1 MIIGKLT
8 FVCTGAGISSLAAVP
23 SANAIVAS
31 WAASDDGQ
39 LSRTAHNLRMFDPRQ
54 EEPVAA
60 IGYCTPKNDAEYT
73 GRGVILSVFSPPS
86 CGKPIVLATLDTGAV
101 VSVDLRML
109 GKDSPSSWPVVV
121 APEAAGGL
129 LEDCLRTVTGGG
141 QTLVAARRKGA
152 LVGVFGRSEGERE
165 ATDAAGSE
173 SNVEKWERL
182 KQERKEKKL
191 KEQERKAAKA
201 TKKQTKDAGRRQT
214 TGKQGGRSKG
224 SR

>member
-1 MIIGKLT
+1 MLRGIGI
-8 FVCTGAGISSLAAVP
+8 G
-23 SANAIVAS
+23 
-31 WAASDDGQ
+31 
-39 LSRTAHNLRMFDPRQ
+39 MFDPRQ
-54 EEPVAA
+54 EAPVAA
-60 IGYCTPKNDAEYT
+60 IGYCTPKNDAKHTE
-73 GRGVILSVFSPPS
+73 RDVILSVFSPPS

-101 VSVDLRML
+101 VSLDLRML

-121 APEAAGGL
+121 APQAAGGL

-141 QTLVAARRKGA
+141 KTLVAARRKGA
-152 LVGVFGRSEGERE
+152 LVGVFGVAALAAGAIE
-165 ATDAAGSE
+165 APDAAGGE
-173 SNVEKWERL
+173 TNVEKWERL